1 MEEEKQNQ
9 TDFIT
14 TLVALSQTML
24 AIVHD
29 IVRLAA
35 LEIQLAGKSLI
46 ALVGLFLLMGFLI
59 ATVWFGLMAALAFW
73 MASVFSSWL
82 VGLMIVVG
90 VNILLAA
97 SVLLL
102 MMKCRQNLKLSATRR
117 QLNSLI
123 GHENI

>member
-59 ATVWFGLMAALAFW
+59 ATVWFGLMAALAFGW
-73 MASVFSSWL
+73 QACFRA
-82 VGLMIVVG
+82 GL
-90 VNILLAA
+90 
-97 SVLLL
+97 
-102 MMKCRQNLKLSATRR
+102 
-117 QLNSLI
+117 
-123 GHENI
+123 